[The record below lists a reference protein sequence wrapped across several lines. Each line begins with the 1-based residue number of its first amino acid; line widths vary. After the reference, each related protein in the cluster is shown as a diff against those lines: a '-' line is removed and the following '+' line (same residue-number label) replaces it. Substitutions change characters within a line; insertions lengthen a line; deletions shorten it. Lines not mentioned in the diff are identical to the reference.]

1 MGEPLDNFYSWR
13 YRDINSKERQAYHYM
28 VRLEIQ
34 NKDLKDRIKNV
45 TFEFQGI
52 TKKQRDRIEQLK
64 SELKGNQ

>member
-1 MGEPLDNFYSWR
+1 MGEPLDNFDSWR